1 MIGNNDRFMSG
12 MMSGFMSKMQATF
25 DKMGDVADSMVYTV
39 EPVMPAV
46 QIAASDDFVSAITS
60 GLHGFWHDMTG
71 DWGESIS
78 AIKEQ
83 FAHVK
88 EKISG
93 TIGNVVNNVKESVS
107 GVFERVKE
115 TFGSVKEKIGGTI
128 GNVVNNV
135 KESVGGVFERV
146 KETFGS
152 VKETFVSVK
161 EKISGTIGNVVS
173 NVKDSVGGV
182 FERVKE
188 TFGNV
193 KESFGNV
200 KEKIGGSIA
209 SLPAVGLAMGMNAM
223 PVQASEATQLHME
236 PPRLPSSRVENTS
249 SETRTGA
256 RFEKFCD
263 YVEINLPQGTAGEQ
277 AELLLNELMRR
288 INDAV
293 E

>member
-12 MMSGFMSKMQATF
+12 MMSGFMSKIQATF
-25 DKMGDVADSMVYTV
+25 DKMGEVANSMAYTV

-46 QIAASDDFVSAITS
+46 QIAAPGDFMSKLKGQFDTV
-60 GLHGFWHDMTG
+60 FDNV
-71 DWGESIS
+71 
-78 AIKEQ
+78 KER
-83 FAHVK
+83 FGNVK
-88 EKISG
+88 EKIGG

-115 TFGSVKEKIGGTI
+115 TFGGVKERIANVKERFNSVKEKIGGTI

-135 KESVGGVFERV
+135 KESV
-146 KETFGS
+146 
-152 VKETFVSVK
+152 
-161 EKISGTIGNVVS
+161 SGP
-173 NVKDSVGGV
+173 
-182 FERVKE
+182 
-188 TFGNV
+188 
-193 KESFGNV
+193 
-200 KEKIGGSIA
+200 IA
-209 SLPAVGLAMGMNAM
+209 SLSTAGLAMGMNVM
-223 PVQASEATQLHME
+223 PVQASEATQLSME
-236 PPRLPSSRVENTS
+236 PPRALSARTENTS

-263 YVEINLPQGTAGEQ
+263 YVEINLPQGSAGEQ

>member
-1 MIGNNDRFMSG
+1 MSG
-12 MMSGFMSKMQATF
+12 MMSGFMSKIQATF
-25 DKMGDVADSMVYTV
+25 DKMGEVANSMAYTV

-46 QIAASDDFVSAITS
+46 QIAAPGDFMSKLKGQFDTV
-60 GLHGFWHDMTG
+60 FDNV
-71 DWGESIS
+71 
-78 AIKEQ
+78 KER
-83 FAHVK
+83 FGNVK
-88 EKISG
+88 EKIGG

-135 KESVGGVFERV
+135 KESV
-146 KETFGS
+146 
-152 VKETFVSVK
+152 
-161 EKISGTIGNVVS
+161 SGP
-173 NVKDSVGGV
+173 
-182 FERVKE
+182 
-188 TFGNV
+188 
-193 KESFGNV
+193 
-200 KEKIGGSIA
+200 IA
-209 SLPAVGLAMGMNAM
+209 SLSTAGLAMGMNVM
-223 PVQASEATQLHME
+223 PVQASEATQLSME
-236 PPRLPSSRVENTS
+236 PPRALSARTENTS

-263 YVEINLPQGTAGEQ
+263 YVEINLPQGSAGEQ

>member
-1 MIGNNDRFMSG
+1 MIGNYDRFMSG
-12 MMSGFMSKMQATF
+12 MMSGFMSKIQATF

-93 TIGNVVNNVKESVS
+93 TIGNVVSNVKESVS

-115 TFGSVKEKIGGTI
+115 TFGSVKESFGSVKEKIGGTI

-146 KETFGS
+146 KETFG
-152 VKETFVSVK
+152 
-161 EKISGTIGNVVS
+161 
-173 NVKDSVGGV
+173 
-182 FERVKE
+182 
-188 TFGNV
+188 
-193 KESFGNV
+193 NV
-200 KEKIGGSIA
+200 KEKIGGSIGNVVSNVKESVSGPIA
-209 SLPAVGLAMGMNAM
+209 SLSTAGLAMGMNVM

-263 YVEINLPQGTAGEQ
+263 HVEINLPQGSAGEQ

>member
-1 MIGNNDRFMSG
+1 MIGNYDRFMSG
-12 MMSGFMSKMQATF
+12 MMSGFMSKIQATF

-93 TIGNVVNNVKESVS
+93 TIGNVVSNVKESVS

-115 TFGSVKEKIGGTI
+115 TFGSVKE
-128 GNVVNNV
+128 
-135 KESVGGVFERV
+135 S
-146 KETFGS
+146 FGS
-152 VKETFVSVK
+152 VKE
-161 EKISGTIGNVVS
+161 KIGGTIGNVVS